1 MPTRTFPSKAW
12 NGWQD
17 LMASRLSERTNE
29 TCLERVLTPSSTD
42 LLKPWQPLPSEDSPA
57 SSGNLS
63 LFSLPLVSNR
73 ANLKTSWKYERN
85 IFHIAES
92 ITPNQ
97 FQNLQKS
104 STKAAWSKQRC
115 TLISAGFTQ
124 QDQKKKKNLTGWLVL
139 CMSVKKNLSHWRYCC
154 HSLRSHTKPQRLFP
168 VSHYYNMDAFTW
180 VSHWYSNLLCFNYC
194 TTNQLCRT
202 VWFMYWQLLLRYLHR
217 ANLLLIAVG
226 SFKKGWTGDYHS
238 EIIGFFLCAQS
249 LVRGHPHSHSWR

>member
-1 MPTRTFPSKAW
+1 MT
-12 NGWQD
+12 
-17 LMASRLSERTNE
+17 ASSQWGLTSILRKSLSI
-29 TCLERVLTPSSTD
+29 
-42 LLKPWQPLPSEDSPA
+42 QPA
-57 SSGNLS
+57 SGFKQSKFKNKLKIWKEHFSHCRINHPKSIPKSAEELNQSS
-63 LFSLPLVSNR
+63 LKQTKVHTDFSWLYTARP
-73 ANLKTSWKYERN
+73 
-85 IFHIAES
+85 
-92 ITPNQ
+92 
-97 FQNLQKS
+97 
-104 STKAAWSKQRC
+104 
-115 TLISAGFTQ
+115 
-124 QDQKKKKNLTGWLVL
+124 KKKKNLTGWLVL